1 MSLLKVDIFI
11 YILSVHRSSRNPTI
25 STSKKEK
32 QTKEE
37 KEEKEGRWEGRR
49 KEREGWREER
59 FAQTTKKSGDKTRD
73 FRYSRIH
80 RLRHCQWGSTLRLQL
95 WIQALESLAAQDSHS
110 RPKSAGK
117 IPRRSSLVQTGHTTH
132 SWTENHWREG
142 KWNTKRPYAS

>member
-80 RLRHCQWGSTLRLQL
+80 RLRHCQ
-95 WIQALESLAAQDSHS
+95 
-110 RPKSAGK
+110 
-117 IPRRSSLVQTGHTTH
+117 
-132 SWTENHWREG
+132 
-142 KWNTKRPYAS
+142 